1 MLPAGLVAH
10 PTSRAEHHHLTRLHP
25 SARTVVQL
33 LVGACSCDL
42 VRRRHPE
49 PREDE
54 RHHRDRSRRAGG
66 ARDSLIAGLDRHRR
80 GADIPPPRE
89 GWPRALAAFVAEH
102 ARNAGDTLYLL
113 RFALPDGSPASEHPP
128 AQPARRVRAAEVM
141 AQPEGWLSEH
151 APVVVER

>member
-10 PTSRAEHHHLTRLHP
+10 PAGRAEHHHLTRLHP
-25 SARTVVQL
+25 GARTVVQL

-54 RHHRDRSRRAGG
+54 RHHRDRSRRGGG
-66 ARDSLIAGLDRHRR
+66 ARASLIAGLDRHRR
-80 GADIPPPRE
+80 GADIPPPPE
-89 GWPRALAAFVAEH
+89 GWPAALATFVAEH

-113 RFALPDGSPASEHPP
+113 RYQLALESDPGPEP
-128 AQPARRVRAAEVM
+128 PARRLRAAEVL
-141 AQPEGWLSEH
+141 AAPRAWLTERV
-151 APVVVER
+151 PVLVGR